1 MLQLR
6 GCHSASPCPPD
17 MGLVRPIVYPAFS
30 NYSKR
35 FGPRRFFFSPSSF
48 SEEGEELRLQD
59 QAGLDRWIYL
69 IGLKETGHF

>member
-17 MGLVRPIVYPAFS
+17 MGLVRPIVYPAFRTTPNALVRGDS
-30 NYSKR
+30 SSLLLL
-35 FGPRRFFFSPSSF
+35 FGG
-48 SEEGEELRLQD
+48 GEELRLQD
-59 QAGLDRWIYL
+59 QAGFDRWIYL